1 MLPFILLGILQG
13 LTEFLPISSSGHLAL
28 AEQLLGVHKPGI
40 VFDIF
45 VHFGTLLSVVW
56 VFRQRILRLVLA
68 PLRGGEDLRL
78 LGMLI
83 VGSIPTGILGLALNS
98 AAEAAFVRSW
108 AVGLGLLVTA
118 GVLLIAEALT
128 RLRLGQASL
137 DVHLRQPSAG
147 EGEQSRRSLAQLT
160 WRDALWIGLAQGVAV
175 LPGISRSGSTIAMGV
190 LVGLRRTDAA
200 EFSFLL
206 FIPCDCG
213 GDSVEARGGALRSR
227 SAQCLVEELSCWDDS
242 SVSLRDRRDSLLD
255 EISARA
261 PLDALCGLL
270 LGSRIS
276 SYRLALGEIA
286 ITHTTADVSIYNN
299 APISSRVSKNQC
311 AYS

>member
-1 MLPFILLGILQG
+1 MLPFLLLGLVQG

-28 AEQLLGVHKPGI
+28 AEQLFGVHKPGI

-83 VGSIPTGILGLALNS
+83 VGSIPTGILGLALDS

-118 GVLLIAEALT
+118 GVLLIAE
-128 RLRLGQASL
+128 RLRDTSHSKSLG
-137 DVHLRQPSAG
+137 
-147 EGEQSRRSLAQLT
+147 QLT
-160 WRDALWIGLAQGVAV
+160 WRDALWIGLAQGIAV
-175 LPGISRSGSTIAMGV
+175 LPGISRSGSTIAMGL

-206 FIPCDCG
+206 FIPAILGATALKLAEALSDPGAHSALWGSYLG
-213 GDSVEARGGALRSR
+213 GTIAAFLSGIIAIHFLMRFLR
-227 SAQCLVEELSCWDDS
+227 E
-242 SVSLRDRRDSLLD
+242 RRLTPFAVYCAIL
-255 EISARA
+255 
-261 PLDALCGLL
+261 GLL
-270 LGSRIS
+270 AVTWHMLS
-276 SYRLALGEIA
+276 E
-286 ITHTTADVSIYNN
+286 
-299 APISSRVSKNQC
+299 
-311 AYS
+311 

>member
-83 VGSIPTGILGLALNS
+83 VGSIPTGILGLALDS

-118 GVLLIAEALT
+118 CVLIIAE
-128 RLRLGQASL
+128 RLAPHSRPRPNPPAPFPE
-137 DVHLRQPSAG
+137 R
-147 EGEQSRRSLAQLT
+147 EGGAPLPVPGMGRGRGRILEQLT

-206 FIPCDCG
+206 FIPAIVGATALKLAEALSDPAAHSALWG
-213 GDSVEARGGALRSR
+213 GYLAGTIAAFLSGIVAIHFLMRFLR
-227 SAQCLVEELSCWDDS
+227 E
-242 SVSLRDRRDSLLD
+242 RRLTPF
-255 EISARA
+255 AVY
-261 PLDALCGLL
+261 C
-270 LGSRIS
+270 
-276 SYRLALGEIA
+276 LALGLVAIA
-286 ITHTTADVSIYNN
+286 WHWA
-299 APISSRVSKNQC
+299 R
-311 AYS
+311 